1 MTSLQLHS
9 TKWLTAL
16 LMLMA
21 TSWLSACHDDI
32 PDDLARTRTTSQQ
45 ERTIIMYLPYSGS
58 GDNNLYSFFEQNIR
72 DVEQSIKQA
81 GGLGTNNL
89 YVVIADN
96 SPNRVYLYRVRM
108 EGTECVHDTIKR
120 YDHPRLMDA
129 QWITR
134 VINDVKSISETPKY
148 AMLVGCHG
156 NGWLPPMDNVARA
169 KTRWFGG
176 PGYAISI
183 ADFAQGIEQTG
194 IKLEYLLFDDCYLSC
209 AEVAYD
215 LRNATNTLIA
225 STSEVM
231 AAGMP
236 YAKVFQYLMLSTP
249 DFHRFTDEYIDFYN
263 HYSIGGYNYHYAT
276 IGVINTQY
284 IQPMAQLMR
293 QVNATCTWNTANNY
307 QLQDL
312 DGSFFTPTV
321 YFDFGSYA
329 RTLFGSNLA
338 LYSQYQTLM
347 AQLVPYKGN
356 TAYIYN
362 ASGTTTR
369 VNEFSG
375 ITISDPSA
383 NTGQYGY
390 NVALLKMQTAWWAAS
405 H

>member
-1 MTSLQLHS
+1 MTSPQLHP
-9 TKWLTAL
+9 TKWFVAL

-32 PDDLARTRTTSQQ
+32 PDDLARTRTATPQ

-58 GDNNLYSFFEQNIR
+58 GINDLYPFFEQNIL

-89 YVVIADN
+89 YVVIADH
-96 SPNRVYLYRVRM
+96 SPARVYLYRVRM

-120 YDHPRLMDA
+120 YDYPRLMDA
-129 QWITR
+129 QWITS
-134 VINDVKSISETPKY
+134 VINDVRSISNTPKY

-156 NGWLPPMDNVARA
+156 NGWLPPKDNVARA

-183 ADFAQGIEQTG
+183 ADFAQGIQQAS
-194 IKLEYLLFDDCYLSC
+194 IKLEYLVFDDCYLSC

-236 YAKVFQYLMLSTP
+236 YAKVFQYLAAPQPNFGQLVNDYIAYYQSTATP
-249 DFHRFTDEYIDFYN
+249 
-263 HYSIGGYNYHYAT
+263 YAT

-293 QVNATCTWNTANNY
+293 QVNATCTWNTVNNY

-312 DGSFFTPTV
+312 DGSYFSPTV

-329 RTLFGSNLA
+329 RSLFGSNLA
-338 LYSQYQTLM
+338 LYSQYQALM
-347 AQLVPYKGN
+347 AQLIPYKGN

-362 ASGTTTR
+362 ANGTKTL

-375 ITISDPSA
+375 ITISDPSV

-390 NVALLKMQTAWWAAS
+390 HVATLKMQTAWWAAS

>member
-1 MTSLQLHS
+1 MTSPQLHP
-9 TKWLTAL
+9 TKWFVAL

-32 PDDLARTRTTSQQ
+32 PDDLVRTRTATPQ

-58 GDNNLYSFFEQNIR
+58 GINDLYPFFEQNIL

-89 YVVIADN
+89 YVVIADH
-96 SPNRVYLYRVRM
+96 SPARVYLYRVRM

-120 YDHPRLMDA
+120 YDYPRLMDA

-134 VINDVKSISETPKY
+134 VINDVRSISNTPKY

-183 ADFAQGIEQTG
+183 ADFAQGIQQAG
-194 IKLEYLLFDDCYLSC
+194 IKLEYLVFDDCYLSC

-236 YAKVFQYLMLSTP
+236 YAKVFQYLAAPQPNFGQLVNDYIAYYQSTATP
-249 DFHRFTDEYIDFYN
+249 
-263 HYSIGGYNYHYAT
+263 YAT

-284 IQPMAQLMR
+284 IQPMVQLMR

-312 DGSFFTPTV
+312 DGSYFSPTV

-329 RTLFGSNLA
+329 RALFGSNLA
-338 LYSQYQTLM
+338 LYSQYRALM
-347 AQLVPYKGN
+347 AQLVPYRGN

-362 ASGTTTR
+362 ASGTKTL

-375 ITISDPSA
+375 ITISDPSV

-390 NVALLKMQTAWWAAS
+390 HVATLKMQTAWWAAS

>member
-1 MTSLQLHS
+1 MTSPQLHP
-9 TKWLTAL
+9 TKWFVAL

-21 TSWLSACHDDI
+21 TSWLSSCHDDI
-32 PDDLARTRTTSQQ
+32 PDDLARTRTATPQ

-58 GDNNLYSFFEQNIR
+58 GINDLYPFFEQNIL

-89 YVVIADN
+89 YVVIADH
-96 SPNRVYLYRVRM
+96 SPARVYLYRVRM

-120 YDHPRLMDA
+120 YDYPRLMDA

-134 VINDVKSISETPKY
+134 VINDVRSISNTPKY

-183 ADFAQGIEQTG
+183 ADFAQGIQQAG
-194 IKLEYLLFDDCYLSC
+194 IKLEYLVFDDCYLSC

-236 YAKVFQYLMLSTP
+236 YAKVFQYLAAPQPNFGQLVNDYIAYYQSTTTP
-249 DFHRFTDEYIDFYN
+249 
-263 HYSIGGYNYHYAT
+263 YAT

-307 QLQDL
+307 LLQDL
-312 DGSFFTPTV
+312 DGSYFSPTV

-329 RTLFGSNLA
+329 RALFGSNLA
-338 LYSQYQTLM
+338 LYSQYRALM

-362 ASGTTTR
+362 ASGTTTQ

-375 ITISDPSA
+375 ITISDPSV

-390 NVALLKMQTAWWAAS
+390 HVATLKMQTAWWAAS

>member
-1 MTSLQLHS
+1 MTSLQLHP
-9 TKWLTAL
+9 TKWFAAL

-32 PDDLARTRTTSQQ
+32 PDDLARTRTATPQ

-58 GDNNLYSFFEQNIR
+58 GYNNLYSFFEQNIR

-96 SPNRVYLYRVRM
+96 SPNRVYLYRIRM

-129 QWITR
+129 QWVTR

-156 NGWLPPMDNVARA
+156 EGWLPPKNNVTRA

-215 LRNATNTLIA
+215 LRNATNMLIA

-231 AAGMP
+231 ADGMP
-236 YAKVFQYLMLSTP
+236 YAEVFQYLSSPQPNFGQLVNN
-249 DFHRFTDEYIDFYN
+249 YIA
-263 HYSIGGYNYHYAT
+263 HYQRQSYPYAT

-284 IQPMAQLMR
+284 IQSMAQLMK
-293 QVNATCTWNTANNY
+293 QVNATYTWNTANNH

-312 DGSFFTPTV
+312 DGDHFMPTV

-329 RTLFGSNLA
+329 HTLFGSNLA

>member
-1 MTSLQLHS
+1 MTSPQLHP
-9 TKWLTAL
+9 TKWFVAL

-32 PDDLARTRTTSQQ
+32 PDDLVRTRTATPQ

-58 GDNNLYSFFEQNIR
+58 GINDLYPFFEQNIL

-89 YVVIADN
+89 YVVIADH
-96 SPNRVYLYRVRM
+96 SPARVYLYRVRM

-120 YDHPRLMDA
+120 YDYPRLMDA

-134 VINDVKSISETPKY
+134 VINDVRSISNTPKY

-183 ADFAQGIEQTG
+183 ADFAQGIQQAG
-194 IKLEYLLFDDCYLSC
+194 IKLEYLVFDDCYLSC

-236 YAKVFQYLMLSTP
+236 YAKVFQYLAAPQPNFGQLVNDYIAYYQSTATP
-249 DFHRFTDEYIDFYN
+249 
-263 HYSIGGYNYHYAT
+263 YAT

-284 IQPMAQLMR
+284 IQPMVQLMR

-312 DGSFFTPTV
+312 DGSYFSPTV

-329 RTLFGSNLA
+329 RALFGSNLA
-338 LYSQYQTLM
+338 LYSQYRVLM

-362 ASGTTTR
+362 ASGTKTL

-375 ITISDPSA
+375 ITISDPSV

-390 NVALLKMQTAWWAAS
+390 HVATLKMQTAWWAAS

>member
-1 MTSLQLHS
+1 MTSPQLHP
-9 TKWLTAL
+9 TKWFVAL

-21 TSWLSACHDDI
+21 TSWLSSCHDDI
-32 PDDLARTRTTSQQ
+32 PDDLARTRTATPQ

-58 GDNNLYSFFEQNIR
+58 GSNDLYPFFEQNIL

-89 YVVIADN
+89 YVVIADH
-96 SPNRVYLYRVRM
+96 SPARVYLYRVRM

-120 YDHPRLMDA
+120 YDYPRLMDA

-134 VINDVKSISETPKY
+134 VINDVRSISNTPKY

-183 ADFAQGIEQTG
+183 ADFAQGIQQAG
-194 IKLEYLLFDDCYLSC
+194 IKLEYLVFDDCYLSC

-236 YAKVFQYLMLSTP
+236 YAKVFQYLAAPQPNFGQLVNDYIAYYQSTATP
-249 DFHRFTDEYIDFYN
+249 
-263 HYSIGGYNYHYAT
+263 YAT

-307 QLQDL
+307 LLQDL
-312 DGSFFTPTV
+312 DGSYFSPTV

-329 RTLFGSNLA
+329 RALFGSNLA
-338 LYSQYQTLM
+338 LYSQYRALM
-347 AQLVPYKGN
+347 AQLIPYKGN
-356 TAYIYN
+356 TTYIYN
-362 ASGTTTR
+362 ASGTKTL

-375 ITISDPSA
+375 ITISDPSV

-390 NVALLKMQTAWWAAS
+390 HVATLKMQTAWWAAS

>member
-1 MTSLQLHS
+1 
-9 TKWLTAL
+9 
-16 LMLMA
+16 MA
-21 TSWLSACHDDI
+21 TSWLSACHDEI

-58 GDNNLYSFFEQNIR
+58 GYNNLYSFFEQNIR

-81 GGLGTNNL
+81 GGLGSNNL

-96 SPNRVYLYRVRM
+96 SPNRVYLYRIRM

-156 NGWLPPMDNVARA
+156 EGWLPPKNNVTRA

-209 AEVAYD
+209 TEVAYD
-215 LRNATNTLIA
+215 LRNATNMLIA

-231 AAGMP
+231 ADGMP
-236 YAKVFQYLMLSTP
+236 YAEVFQYLASPQPNFGQLVN
-249 DFHRFTDEYIDFYN
+249 DYIA
-263 HYSIGGYNYHYAT
+263 HYQRQSYPYAT

-284 IQPMAQLMR
+284 IQSMAQLMK
-293 QVNATCTWNTANNY
+293 QVNATYTWNTANNH

-312 DGSFFTPTV
+312 DGDHFVPTV
-321 YFDFGSYA
+321 YLDFGSYA

>member
-1 MTSLQLHS
+1 MTSPQLHP
-9 TKWLTAL
+9 TKWFVAL

-32 PDDLARTRTTSQQ
+32 PDDLARTRTATPQ

-58 GDNNLYSFFEQNIR
+58 GINDLYPFFEQNIL
-72 DVEQSIKQA
+72 DVERSIKQA

-89 YVVIADN
+89 YVVIADH
-96 SPNRVYLYRVRM
+96 SPARVYLYRVRM

-120 YDHPRLMDA
+120 YDYPRLMDA

-134 VINDVKSISETPKY
+134 VINDVRSISNTPKY

-156 NGWLPPMDNVARA
+156 NGWLPPKDNVARA

-183 ADFAQGIEQTG
+183 ADFAQGIQQAG
-194 IKLEYLLFDDCYLSC
+194 IKLEYLVFDDCYLSC

-236 YAKVFQYLMLSTP
+236 YAKVFQYLAAPQPNFGQLVNDYIAYYQSTATP
-249 DFHRFTDEYIDFYN
+249 
-263 HYSIGGYNYHYAT
+263 YAT

-312 DGSFFTPTV
+312 DGSYFSPTV

-329 RTLFGSNLA
+329 RSLFGSNLA
-338 LYSQYQTLM
+338 LYSQYQALM
-347 AQLVPYKGN
+347 AQLIPYKGN

-362 ASGTTTR
+362 ASGTKTL

-375 ITISDPSA
+375 ITISYPSV

-390 NVALLKMQTAWWAAS
+390 YVAMLKMQTAWWAAS

>member
-1 MTSLQLHS
+1 MTSPQLHP
-9 TKWLTAL
+9 TKWFVAL
-16 LMLMA
+16 LMLMT
-21 TSWLSACHDDI
+21 TSWLSSCHDDI
-32 PDDLARTRTTSQQ
+32 PDDLARTRTATPQ

-58 GDNNLYSFFEQNIR
+58 GINDLYPFFEQNIL

-89 YVVIADN
+89 YVVIADH
-96 SPNRVYLYRVRM
+96 SPARVYLYRVRM

-120 YDHPRLMDA
+120 YDYPRLMGA

-134 VINDVKSISETPKY
+134 VINDVKSISNTPKY

-183 ADFAQGIEQTG
+183 ADFAQGIQQAG
-194 IKLEYLLFDDCYLSC
+194 IKLEYLVFDDCYLSC

-236 YAKVFQYLMLSTP
+236 YAKVFQYLAAPQPNFGQLVNDYIAYYQSTATP
-249 DFHRFTDEYIDFYN
+249 
-263 HYSIGGYNYHYAT
+263 YAT

-312 DGSFFTPTV
+312 DGSYFSPTV

-329 RTLFGSNLA
+329 RALFGSNLA
-338 LYSQYQTLM
+338 LYSQYQALM

-362 ASGTTTR
+362 ASGTKTL

-375 ITISDPSA
+375 ITISDPSV

-390 NVALLKMQTAWWAAS
+390 HVATLKMQTAWWAAS

>member
-1 MTSLQLHS
+1 
-9 TKWLTAL
+9 
-16 LMLMA
+16 
-21 TSWLSACHDDI
+21 
-32 PDDLARTRTTSQQ
+32 
-45 ERTIIMYLPYSGS
+45 MYLPYSGS
-58 GDNNLYSFFEQNIR
+58 GYNNLYSFFEQNIR
-72 DVEQSIKQA
+72 DVEQSIKQT

-96 SPNRVYLYRVRM
+96 SPNRVYLYRIRM

-129 QWITR
+129 QWVTR

-148 AMLVGCHG
+148 VMLVGCHG
-156 NGWLPPMDNVARA
+156 EGWLPPKNNVTRA

-215 LRNATNTLIA
+215 LRNATNMLIA

-231 AAGMP
+231 ADGMP
-236 YAKVFQYLMLSTP
+236 YAEVFQYLSSPQPNFGQLVNN
-249 DFHRFTDEYIDFYN
+249 YIA
-263 HYSIGGYNYHYAT
+263 HYQRQSYPYAT

-284 IQPMAQLMR
+284 IQSMAQLMK
-293 QVNATCTWNTANNY
+293 QVNATYTWNTANNH

-312 DGSFFTPTV
+312 DGDHFVPTV

-329 RTLFGSNLA
+329 HTLFGSNLA

-390 NVALLKMQTAWWAAS
+390 NVALLKTQTAWWAAS

>member
-1 MTSLQLHS
+1 MTSPQLHP
-9 TKWLTAL
+9 TKWFVAL

-32 PDDLARTRTTSQQ
+32 PDDLARTRTATPQ

-58 GDNNLYSFFEQNIR
+58 GSNDLYPFFEQNIL

-89 YVVIADN
+89 YVVIADH
-96 SPNRVYLYRVRM
+96 SPARVYLYRVRM

-120 YDHPRLMDA
+120 YDYPRLMDA

-134 VINDVKSISETPKY
+134 VINDVRSISNTPKY

-183 ADFAQGIEQTG
+183 ADFAQGIQQAG
-194 IKLEYLLFDDCYLSC
+194 IKLEYLVFDDCYLSC

-236 YAKVFQYLMLSTP
+236 YAKVFQYLAAPQPNFGQLVNDYIAYYQSTATP
-249 DFHRFTDEYIDFYN
+249 
-263 HYSIGGYNYHYAT
+263 YAT

-293 QVNATCTWNTANNY
+293 QVNATYTWNTANNY

-312 DGSFFTPTV
+312 DGSYFSPTV

-329 RTLFGSNLA
+329 RALFGSNLA
-338 LYSQYQTLM
+338 LYSQYRALM
-347 AQLVPYKGN
+347 AQLVPYRGN

-362 ASGTTTR
+362 ASGTKTL

-375 ITISDPSA
+375 ITISDPSV

-390 NVALLKMQTAWWAAS
+390 HVATLKMQTAWWAAS

>member
-1 MTSLQLHS
+1 MTSPQLHP
-9 TKWLTAL
+9 TKWFVAL

-32 PDDLARTRTTSQQ
+32 PDDLAKTRTATPQ

-58 GDNNLYSFFEQNIR
+58 GSNDLYPFFEQNIL

-89 YVVIADN
+89 YVVIADH
-96 SPNRVYLYRVRM
+96 SPARVYLYRVRM

-120 YDHPRLMDA
+120 YDYPRLMDA

-134 VINDVKSISETPKY
+134 VINDVRSISNTPKY

-156 NGWLPPMDNVARA
+156 NGWLPPKDNVARA

-183 ADFAQGIEQTG
+183 ADFAQGIQQAG
-194 IKLEYLLFDDCYLSC
+194 IKLEYLVFDDCYLSC

-236 YAKVFQYLMLSTP
+236 YAKVFQYLAAPQPNFGQLVNDYIAYYQSTATP
-249 DFHRFTDEYIDFYN
+249 
-263 HYSIGGYNYHYAT
+263 YAT

-307 QLQDL
+307 LLQDL
-312 DGSFFTPTV
+312 DGSYFSPTV

-329 RTLFGSNLA
+329 RALFGSNLA
-338 LYSQYQTLM
+338 LYSQYRVLM

-362 ASGTTTR
+362 ASGTKTL

-375 ITISDPSA
+375 ITISDPSV

-390 NVALLKMQTAWWAAS
+390 HVATLKMQTAWWAAS

>member
-1 MTSLQLHS
+1 MTSLQLHP
-9 TKWLTAL
+9 TKWFAAL

-32 PDDLARTRTTSQQ
+32 PDDLARTRTATPQ

-58 GDNNLYSFFEQNIR
+58 GYNNLYSFFEQNIR

-96 SPNRVYLYRVRM
+96 SPNRVYLYRIRM

-129 QWITR
+129 QWVTR

-156 NGWLPPMDNVARA
+156 EGWLPPKNNVTRA

-215 LRNATNTLIA
+215 LRNATNMLIA

-231 AAGMP
+231 ADGMP
-236 YAKVFQYLMLSTP
+236 YAEVFQYLSSPQPNFGQLVNN
-249 DFHRFTDEYIDFYN
+249 YIA
-263 HYSIGGYNYHYAT
+263 HYQRQSYPYAT

-284 IQPMAQLMR
+284 IQSMAQLMK
-293 QVNATCTWNTANNY
+293 QVNATYTWNTANNH

-312 DGSFFTPTV
+312 DGDHFVPTV

-329 RTLFGSNLA
+329 HTLFGSNLA

>member
-1 MTSLQLHS
+1 MTSPQLHP
-9 TKWLTAL
+9 TKWFVAL

-32 PDDLARTRTTSQQ
+32 PDDLARTRTATPQ
-45 ERTIIMYLPYSGS
+45 ERTIIMYLPYSGRGS
-58 GDNNLYSFFEQNIR
+58 NDLYPFFEQNIL

-89 YVVIADN
+89 YVVIADH
-96 SPNRVYLYRVRM
+96 SPARVYLYRVRM

-120 YDHPRLMDA
+120 YDYPRLMDA

-134 VINDVKSISETPKY
+134 VIHDVRSISNTPKY

-156 NGWLPPMDNVARA
+156 NGWLPPMNNVARA

-183 ADFAQGIEQTG
+183 ADFAQGIQQAG
-194 IKLEYLLFDDCYLSC
+194 IKLEYLVFDDCYLSC

-236 YAKVFQYLMLSTP
+236 YAKVFQYLAAPQPNFGQLVNDYIAYYQSTATP
-249 DFHRFTDEYIDFYN
+249 
-263 HYSIGGYNYHYAT
+263 YAT

-293 QVNATCTWNTANNY
+293 QVNATCTWSTANNY

-312 DGSFFTPTV
+312 DGSYFSPTV

-329 RTLFGSNLA
+329 RALFGSNLA
-338 LYSQYQTLM
+338 LYSQYQALM

-356 TAYIYN
+356 TEKIYN
-362 ASGTTTR
+362 ASGTKTL

-375 ITISDPSA
+375 ITISDPSV

-390 NVALLKMQTAWWAAS
+390 HVATLKMQTAWWAAS

>member
-1 MTSLQLHS
+1 MTSPQLHP
-9 TKWLTAL
+9 TKWFVAL

-21 TSWLSACHDDI
+21 TSWLSSCHDDI
-32 PDDLARTRTTSQQ
+32 PDDLARTRTATPQ

-58 GDNNLYSFFEQNIR
+58 GSNDLYPFFEQNIL

-89 YVVIADN
+89 YVVIADH
-96 SPNRVYLYRVRM
+96 SPARVYLYRVRM

-120 YDHPRLMDA
+120 YDYPRLMDA

-134 VINDVKSISETPKY
+134 VINDVRSISNTPKY

-183 ADFAQGIEQTG
+183 ADFAQGIQQAG
-194 IKLEYLLFDDCYLSC
+194 IKLEYLVFDDCYLSC

-236 YAKVFQYLMLSTP
+236 YAKVFQYLAAPQPNFGQLVNDYIAYYQSTATP
-249 DFHRFTDEYIDFYN
+249 
-263 HYSIGGYNYHYAT
+263 YAT

-312 DGSFFTPTV
+312 DGSYFSPTV

-329 RTLFGSNLA
+329 RALFGSNLA
-338 LYSQYQTLM
+338 LYSQYQALM
-347 AQLVPYKGN
+347 AQLIPYKGN
-356 TAYIYN
+356 TTYIYN
-362 ASGTTTR
+362 ASGTKTL

-375 ITISDPSA
+375 ITISDPSV

-390 NVALLKMQTAWWAAS
+390 HVATLKTQTTWWAAS

>member
-1 MTSLQLHS
+1 MTSPQLHP
-9 TKWLTAL
+9 TKWFVAL

-32 PDDLARTRTTSQQ
+32 PDDLVRTRTATPQ

-58 GDNNLYSFFEQNIR
+58 GINDLYPFFEQNIL

-89 YVVIADN
+89 YVVIADH
-96 SPNRVYLYRVRM
+96 SPARVYLYRVRM

-120 YDHPRLMDA
+120 YDYPRLMDA

-134 VINDVKSISETPKY
+134 VINDVRSISNTPKY

-183 ADFAQGIEQTG
+183 ADFAQGIQQAG
-194 IKLEYLLFDDCYLSC
+194 IKLEYLVFDDCYLSC

-236 YAKVFQYLMLSTP
+236 YAKVFQYLAAPQPNFGQLVNDYIAYYQSTATP
-249 DFHRFTDEYIDFYN
+249 
-263 HYSIGGYNYHYAT
+263 YAT

-284 IQPMAQLMR
+284 IQPMVQLMR
-293 QVNATCTWNTANNY
+293 QVNATCTWNTINNY

-312 DGSFFTPTV
+312 DGSYFSPTV

-329 RTLFGSNLA
+329 RALFGSNLA
-338 LYSQYQTLM
+338 LYSQYQALM

-356 TAYIYN
+356 TTYIYN
-362 ASGTTTR
+362 ASGTKTL

-375 ITISDPSA
+375 ITISDPSV

-390 NVALLKMQTAWWAAS
+390 HVATLKMQTAWWAAS

>member
-1 MTSLQLHS
+1 MTSLQLHP

-16 LMLMA
+16 LVLMA

-32 PDDLARTRTTSQQ
+32 PDDLARTRTATPQ

-58 GDNNLYSFFEQNIR
+58 GYNNLYSFFEQNIR

-96 SPNRVYLYRVRM
+96 SPNRVYLYRIRM

-129 QWITR
+129 QWVTR

-156 NGWLPPMDNVARA
+156 EGWLPPKNNVTRA

-215 LRNATNTLIA
+215 LRNATNMLIA

-231 AAGMP
+231 ADGMP
-236 YAKVFQYLMLSTP
+236 YAEVFQYLSSPQPNFGQLVNN
-249 DFHRFTDEYIDFYN
+249 YIA
-263 HYSIGGYNYHYAT
+263 HYQRQSYPYAT

-284 IQPMAQLMR
+284 IQSMAQLMK
-293 QVNATCTWNTANNY
+293 QVNATYTWNTANNH

-312 DGSFFTPTV
+312 DGDHFVPTV

-329 RTLFGSNLA
+329 HTLFGSNLA

-390 NVALLKMQTAWWAAS
+390 NVALLKTQTAWWAAS

>member
-1 MTSLQLHS
+1 MTSPQLHP
-9 TKWLTAL
+9 TKWFVAL

-32 PDDLARTRTTSQQ
+32 PDDLARTRTATPQ

-58 GDNNLYSFFEQNIR
+58 GINDLYPFFEQNIL

-89 YVVIADN
+89 YVVIADH
-96 SPNRVYLYRVRM
+96 SPARVYLYRVRM

-120 YDHPRLMDA
+120 YDYPRLMDA

-134 VINDVKSISETPKY
+134 VINDVRSISNTPKY

-156 NGWLPPMDNVARA
+156 NGWLPPKDNVARA

-183 ADFAQGIEQTG
+183 ADFAQGIQQAG
-194 IKLEYLLFDDCYLSC
+194 IKLEYLVFDDCYLSC

-236 YAKVFQYLMLSTP
+236 YAKVFQYLTAPQPNFGQLVNDYIAYYQSTDTP
-249 DFHRFTDEYIDFYN
+249 
-263 HYSIGGYNYHYAT
+263 YAT

-307 QLQDL
+307 LLQDL
-312 DGSFFTPTV
+312 DGSYFSPTV

-329 RTLFGSNLA
+329 RALFGSNLA
-338 LYSQYQTLM
+338 LYSQYQALM
-347 AQLVPYKGN
+347 AQLIPYKGN

-362 ASGTTTR
+362 ASGTITR

-375 ITISDPSA
+375 ITISDPSV

-390 NVALLKMQTAWWAAS
+390 HVATLKMQTAWWAAS

>member
-1 MTSLQLHS
+1 
-9 TKWLTAL
+9 
-16 LMLMA
+16 
-21 TSWLSACHDDI
+21 
-32 PDDLARTRTTSQQ
+32 
-45 ERTIIMYLPYSGS
+45 MYLPYSGS
-58 GDNNLYSFFEQNIR
+58 GSNDLYPFFEQNIL

-89 YVVIADN
+89 YVVIADH
-96 SPNRVYLYRVRM
+96 SPARVYLYRVRM

-120 YDHPRLMDA
+120 YDYPRLMDA

-156 NGWLPPMDNVARA
+156 NGWLPPMDNAARA

-183 ADFAQGIEQTG
+183 ADFAQGIQQAS
-194 IKLEYLLFDDCYLSC
+194 IKLEYLVFDDCYLSC

-236 YAKVFQYLMLSTP
+236 YAKVFQYLAAPQPNFSQLVNDYIAYYQSTDTP
-249 DFHRFTDEYIDFYN
+249 
-263 HYSIGGYNYHYAT
+263 YAT

-293 QVNATCTWNTANNY
+293 QVNATCTWSTANNY

-312 DGSFFTPTV
+312 DGSYFSPTV

-329 RTLFGSNLA
+329 RALFGSNLA
-338 LYSQYQTLM
+338 LYSQYQALM

-356 TAYIYN
+356 TEKIYN
-362 ASGTTTR
+362 ASGTKTL

-375 ITISDPSA
+375 ITISDPSV

-390 NVALLKMQTAWWAAS
+390 HVATLKMQTAWWAAS

>member
-1 MTSLQLHS
+1 MTSLQLHP
-9 TKWLTAL
+9 TKWFAAL

-32 PDDLARTRTTSQQ
+32 PDDLARTRTATSQ

-58 GDNNLYSFFEQNIR
+58 GYNNLYSFFEQNIR
-72 DVEQSIKQA
+72 DVEQSIKQT

-96 SPNRVYLYRVRM
+96 SPNRVYLYRIRM

-129 QWITR
+129 QWVTR

-156 NGWLPPMDNVARA
+156 EGWLPPKNNVTRA

-215 LRNATNTLIA
+215 LRNATNMLIA

-231 AAGMP
+231 ADGMP
-236 YAKVFQYLMLSTP
+236 YAEVFQYLSSPQPNFGQLVNN
-249 DFHRFTDEYIDFYN
+249 YIA
-263 HYSIGGYNYHYAT
+263 HYQRQSYPYAT

-284 IQPMAQLMR
+284 IQSMAQLMK
-293 QVNATCTWNTANNY
+293 QVNATYTWNTANNH

-312 DGSFFTPTV
+312 DGDHFVPTV

-329 RTLFGSNLA
+329 HTLFGSNLA

-390 NVALLKMQTAWWAAS
+390 NVALLKTQTAWWAAS

>member
-9 TKWLTAL
+9 TKWITAL
-16 LMLMA
+16 LALMA
-21 TSWLSACHDDI
+21 TSWLSACHDEI

-58 GDNNLYSFFEQNIR
+58 GYNNLYSFFEQNIR

-96 SPNRVYLYRVRM
+96 SPNRVYLYRIRM

-129 QWITR
+129 QWVTR

-156 NGWLPPMDNVARA
+156 EGWLPPKNNVTRA

-215 LRNATNTLIA
+215 LRNATNMLIA

-231 AAGMP
+231 ADGMP
-236 YAKVFQYLMLSTP
+236 YAEVFQYLSSPQPNFGQLVNN
-249 DFHRFTDEYIDFYN
+249 YIA
-263 HYSIGGYNYHYAT
+263 HYQRQSYPYAT

-284 IQPMAQLMR
+284 IQSMAQLMK
-293 QVNATCTWNTANNY
+293 QVNATYTWNTANNH

-312 DGSFFTPTV
+312 DGDHFMPTV

-329 RTLFGSNLA
+329 RALFGSNLA

>member
-1 MTSLQLHS
+1 MTSPQLHP
-9 TKWLTAL
+9 TKWFVAL

-32 PDDLARTRTTSQQ
+32 PDDLARTRTATPQD
-45 ERTIIMYLPYSGS
+45 RTIIMYLPYSGS
-58 GDNNLYSFFEQNIR
+58 GSNDLYPFFEQNIL

-89 YVVIADN
+89 YVVIADH
-96 SPNRVYLYRVRM
+96 SPARVYLYRVRM

-120 YDHPRLMDA
+120 YDYPRLMDA

-134 VINDVKSISETPKY
+134 VINDVRSISNTPKY

-156 NGWLPPMDNVARA
+156 NGWLPPKDNVARA

-183 ADFAQGIEQTG
+183 ADFAQGIQQAG
-194 IKLEYLLFDDCYLSC
+194 IKLEYLVFDDCYLSC

-236 YAKVFQYLMLSTP
+236 YAKVFQYLATPQPNFGQLVNDYIAYYQSTATP
-249 DFHRFTDEYIDFYN
+249 
-263 HYSIGGYNYHYAT
+263 YAT

-293 QVNATCTWNTANNY
+293 QVNATSTWNTADNY

-312 DGSFFTPTV
+312 DGSYFSPTV

-329 RTLFGSNLA
+329 RALFGSNLA
-338 LYSQYQTLM
+338 LYSQYRALM
-347 AQLVPYKGN
+347 AQLIPYKGN
-356 TAYIYN
+356 TPYIYN
-362 ASGTTTR
+362 ASGIKTL

-375 ITISDPSA
+375 ITISDPSV

-390 NVALLKMQTAWWAAS
+390 HVATLKMQTAWWAAS

>member
-1 MTSLQLHS
+1 
-9 TKWLTAL
+9 
-16 LMLMA
+16 MLMA

-32 PDDLARTRTTSQQ
+32 PDDLARTRTTTPQ

-58 GDNNLYSFFEQNIR
+58 GINDLYPFFEQNIL

-89 YVVIADN
+89 YVVIADH
-96 SPNRVYLYRVRM
+96 SPARVYLYRVRM

-120 YDHPRLMDA
+120 YDYPRLMDA

-134 VINDVKSISETPKY
+134 VINDVRSISNTPKY

-183 ADFAQGIEQTG
+183 ADFAQGIQQAG
-194 IKLEYLLFDDCYLSC
+194 FKLEYLVFDDCYLSC

-236 YAKVFQYLMLSTP
+236 YAKVFQYLAAPQPNFGQLVNDYIAYYQSTATP
-249 DFHRFTDEYIDFYN
+249 
-263 HYSIGGYNYHYAT
+263 YAT

-284 IQPMAQLMR
+284 IQPMVQLMR
-293 QVNATCTWNTANNY
+293 QVNATCTWNTINNY

-312 DGSFFTPTV
+312 DGSYFSPTV

-329 RTLFGSNLA
+329 RALFGSNLA
-338 LYSQYQTLM
+338 LYSQYQALM

-356 TAYIYN
+356 TTYIYN
-362 ASGTTTR
+362 ASGTKTL

-375 ITISDPSA
+375 ITISDPSV

-390 NVALLKMQTAWWAAS
+390 HVATLKMQTAWWAAS

>member
-1 MTSLQLHS
+1 MTSPQLHP
-9 TKWLTAL
+9 TKWFVAL

-32 PDDLARTRTTSQQ
+32 PDDLARTRTATPQ

-58 GDNNLYSFFEQNIR
+58 GINDLYPFFEQNIL

-89 YVVIADN
+89 YVVIADH
-96 SPNRVYLYRVRM
+96 SPARVYLYRVRM

-120 YDHPRLMDA
+120 YDYPRLMDA

-134 VINDVKSISETPKY
+134 VINDVRSISNTPKY

-183 ADFAQGIEQTG
+183 ADFAQGIQQAG
-194 IKLEYLLFDDCYLSC
+194 IKLEYLVFDDCYLSC

-236 YAKVFQYLMLSTP
+236 YAKVFQYLAAPQPNFGQLVNDYIAYYQSTTTP
-249 DFHRFTDEYIDFYN
+249 
-263 HYSIGGYNYHYAT
+263 YAT

-307 QLQDL
+307 LLQDL
-312 DGSFFTPTV
+312 DGSYFSPTV

-329 RTLFGSNLA
+329 RALFGSNLA
-338 LYSQYQTLM
+338 LYSQYRALM
-347 AQLVPYKGN
+347 AQLIPYKGN

-362 ASGTTTR
+362 ASGTKTL

-375 ITISDPSA
+375 ITISDPSV

-390 NVALLKMQTAWWAAS
+390 HVATLKMQTAWWAAS

>member
-1 MTSLQLHS
+1 MTSPQLHP
-9 TKWLTAL
+9 TKWFVAL

-32 PDDLARTRTTSQQ
+32 PDDLARTRTATPQ

-58 GDNNLYSFFEQNIR
+58 GSNDLYPFFEQNIL

-89 YVVIADN
+89 YVVIADH
-96 SPNRVYLYRVRM
+96 SPARVYLYRVRM

-120 YDHPRLMDA
+120 YDYPRLMDA

-134 VINDVKSISETPKY
+134 VINDVRSISNTPKY

-183 ADFAQGIEQTG
+183 ADFAQGIQQAG
-194 IKLEYLLFDDCYLSC
+194 IKLEYLVFDDCYLSC

-236 YAKVFQYLMLSTP
+236 YAKVFQYLAALQPNFGQLVNDYITYYQSTATP
-249 DFHRFTDEYIDFYN
+249 
-263 HYSIGGYNYHYAT
+263 YAT

-293 QVNATCTWNTANNY
+293 QVNAICTWNTANNY

-312 DGSFFTPTV
+312 DGSYFSPTV

-329 RTLFGSNLA
+329 RALFGSNLA
-338 LYSQYQTLM
+338 LYSQYRALM

-356 TAYIYN
+356 TTYIYN
-362 ASGTTTR
+362 ASGTITR

-375 ITISDPSA
+375 ITISDPSV

-390 NVALLKMQTAWWAAS
+390 HVATLKMQTAWWAAS

>member
-1 MTSLQLHS
+1 
-9 TKWLTAL
+9 
-16 LMLMA
+16 MLMV

-32 PDDLARTRTTSQQ
+32 PDDLARTRTATPQ

-58 GDNNLYSFFEQNIR
+58 GINDLYPFFEQNIL

-89 YVVIADN
+89 YVVIADH
-96 SPNRVYLYRVRM
+96 SPARVYLYRVRM

-120 YDHPRLMDA
+120 YDYPRLMDA

-134 VINDVKSISETPKY
+134 VINDVRSISNTPKY

-183 ADFAQGIEQTG
+183 ADFAQGIQQAG
-194 IKLEYLLFDDCYLSC
+194 IKLEYLVFDDCYLSC

-236 YAKVFQYLMLSTP
+236 YAKVFQYLAAPQPNFGQLVNDYIAYYQSTATP
-249 DFHRFTDEYIDFYN
+249 
-263 HYSIGGYNYHYAT
+263 YAT

-307 QLQDL
+307 LLQDL
-312 DGSFFTPTV
+312 DGSYFSPTV

-329 RTLFGSNLA
+329 RALFGSNLA
-338 LYSQYQTLM
+338 LYSQYRALM
-347 AQLVPYKGN
+347 AQLIPYKGN

-362 ASGTTTR
+362 ASGTKTL

-375 ITISDPSA
+375 ITISDPSV

-390 NVALLKMQTAWWAAS
+390 HVATLKMQTAWWAAS

>member
-1 MTSLQLHS
+1 MTSPQLHP
-9 TKWLTAL
+9 TKWFVAL

-32 PDDLARTRTTSQQ
+32 PDDLARTRTATPQ

-58 GDNNLYSFFEQNIR
+58 GSNDLYPFFEQNIL

-89 YVVIADN
+89 YVVIADH
-96 SPNRVYLYRVRM
+96 SPARVYLYRVRM

-120 YDHPRLMDA
+120 YDYPRLMDA

-134 VINDVKSISETPKY
+134 VINDVRSISNTPKY

-156 NGWLPPMDNVARA
+156 NGWLPPKDNVARA

-183 ADFAQGIEQTG
+183 ADFAQGIQQAG
-194 IKLEYLLFDDCYLSC
+194 IKLEYLVFDDCYLSC

-236 YAKVFQYLMLSTP
+236 YAKVFQYLAAPQPNFGQLVNDYIAYYQSTATP
-249 DFHRFTDEYIDFYN
+249 
-263 HYSIGGYNYHYAT
+263 YAT

-312 DGSFFTPTV
+312 DGSYFSPTV

-329 RTLFGSNLA
+329 RALFGSNLA
-338 LYSQYQTLM
+338 LYSQYRALM
-347 AQLVPYKGN
+347 AQLIPYKGN

-362 ASGTTTR
+362 ASGTITR

-375 ITISDPSA
+375 ITISDPSV

-390 NVALLKMQTAWWAAS
+390 HVATLKMQTAWWAAS

>member
-16 LMLMA
+16 LALMA
-21 TSWLSACHDDI
+21 TSWLSACHDEI

>member
-1 MTSLQLHS
+1 MTSLQLHP
-9 TKWLTAL
+9 TKWFAAL

-58 GDNNLYSFFEQNIR
+58 GYNNLYSFFEQNIR

-96 SPNRVYLYRVRM
+96 SPNRVYLYRIRM

-129 QWITR
+129 QWVTR

-156 NGWLPPMDNVARA
+156 EGWLPPKNNVTRA

-215 LRNATNTLIA
+215 LRNATNMLIA

-231 AAGMP
+231 ADGMP
-236 YAKVFQYLMLSTP
+236 YAEVFQYLASPQPNFGQLVN
-249 DFHRFTDEYIDFYN
+249 DYIA
-263 HYSIGGYNYHYAT
+263 HYQRQTYPYAT

-284 IQPMAQLMR
+284 IQSMAQLMK
-293 QVNATCTWNTANNY
+293 QVNATYTWNTANNH

-312 DGSFFTPTV
+312 DGDHFVPTV

-329 RTLFGSNLA
+329 RALFGSNLA

-390 NVALLKMQTAWWAAS
+390 NVALLKTQTAWWAAS

>member
-1 MTSLQLHS
+1 MTSPQLHP
-9 TKWLTAL
+9 TKWFVAL

-32 PDDLARTRTTSQQ
+32 PDDLARTRTATPQ

-58 GDNNLYSFFEQNIR
+58 GINDLYPFFEQNIL

-89 YVVIADN
+89 YVVIADH
-96 SPNRVYLYRVRM
+96 SPARVYLYRVRM

-120 YDHPRLMDA
+120 YDYPRLMDA

-134 VINDVKSISETPKY
+134 VINDVRSISNTPKY

-156 NGWLPPMDNVARA
+156 NGWLPPKDNVARA

-183 ADFAQGIEQTG
+183 ADFAQGIQQAG
-194 IKLEYLLFDDCYLSC
+194 IKLEYLVFDDCYLSC

-236 YAKVFQYLMLSTP
+236 YAKVFQYLAAPQPNFGQLVNDYIAYYQSTATP
-249 DFHRFTDEYIDFYN
+249 
-263 HYSIGGYNYHYAT
+263 YAT

-307 QLQDL
+307 LLQDL
-312 DGSFFTPTV
+312 DGSYFSPTV

-329 RTLFGSNLA
+329 RALFGSNLA
-338 LYSQYQTLM
+338 LYSQYRALM
-347 AQLVPYKGN
+347 AQLVPYRGN

-362 ASGTTTR
+362 ASGTKTL

-375 ITISDPSA
+375 ITISDPSV

-390 NVALLKMQTAWWAAS
+390 HVATLKMQTAWWAAS

>member
-1 MTSLQLHS
+1 
-9 TKWLTAL
+9 
-16 LMLMA
+16 MLMV

-32 PDDLARTRTTSQQ
+32 PDDLARTRTATPQ

-58 GDNNLYSFFEQNIR
+58 GINDLYPFFEQNIL

-89 YVVIADN
+89 YVVIADH
-96 SPNRVYLYRVRM
+96 SPARVYLYRVRM

-120 YDHPRLMDA
+120 YDYPRLMDA

-134 VINDVKSISETPKY
+134 VINDVRSISNTPKY

-183 ADFAQGIEQTG
+183 ADFAQGIQQAG
-194 IKLEYLLFDDCYLSC
+194 IKLEYLVFDDCYLSC

-236 YAKVFQYLMLSTP
+236 YAKVFQYLAAPQPNFGQLVNDYIAYYQSTATP
-249 DFHRFTDEYIDFYN
+249 
-263 HYSIGGYNYHYAT
+263 YAT

-284 IQPMAQLMR
+284 IQPMVQLMR
-293 QVNATCTWNTANNY
+293 QVNATCTWSTANNY

-312 DGSFFTPTV
+312 DGSYFSPTV

-329 RTLFGSNLA
+329 RALFGSNLA
-338 LYSQYQTLM
+338 LYSQYQALM

-356 TAYIYN
+356 TEKIYN
-362 ASGTTTR
+362 ASGTKTL

-375 ITISDPSA
+375 ITISDPSV

-390 NVALLKMQTAWWAAS
+390 HVATLKMQTAWWAAS

>member
-1 MTSLQLHS
+1 
-9 TKWLTAL
+9 
-16 LMLMA
+16 MLMA
-21 TSWLSACHDDI
+21 TSWFSACHDDI
-32 PDDLARTRTTSQQ
+32 PDDFARTRTATPQ

-58 GDNNLYSFFEQNIR
+58 GINDLYPFFEQNIL

-89 YVVIADN
+89 YVVIADH
-96 SPNRVYLYRVRM
+96 SPARVYLYRVRM

-120 YDHPRLMDA
+120 YDYPRLMDA

-134 VINDVKSISETPKY
+134 VINDVRSISNTPKY

-156 NGWLPPMDNVARA
+156 NGWLPPKDNVARA

-183 ADFAQGIEQTG
+183 ADFAQGIQQAG
-194 IKLEYLLFDDCYLSC
+194 FKLEYLVFDDCYLSC

-236 YAKVFQYLMLSTP
+236 YAKVFQYLTAPQPNFGQLVNDYIAYYQSTATP
-249 DFHRFTDEYIDFYN
+249 
-263 HYSIGGYNYHYAT
+263 YAT

-284 IQPMAQLMR
+284 IQPMSQLMR
-293 QVNATCTWNTANNY
+293 QVNATSTWNTANNY

-312 DGSFFTPTV
+312 DGSYFSPTV

-329 RTLFGSNLA
+329 RALFGSNLA
-338 LYSQYQTLM
+338 LYSQYQALM
-347 AQLVPYKGN
+347 AQLIPYKGN
-356 TAYIYN
+356 TTYIYN
-362 ASGTTTR
+362 ASGTKTL

-375 ITISDPSA
+375 ITISDPSV

-390 NVALLKMQTAWWAAS
+390 HVAMLKMQTAWWAAS

>member
-21 TSWLSACHDDI
+21 TSWLSACHDEI

-58 GDNNLYSFFEQNIR
+58 GYNNLYSFFEQNIR

-156 NGWLPPMDNVARA
+156 EGWLPPKNNVTRA

-215 LRNATNTLIA
+215 LRNATNMLIA

-231 AAGMP
+231 ADGMP
-236 YAKVFQYLMLSTP
+236 YAEVFQYLASPQPNFGQLVN
-249 DFHRFTDEYIDFYN
+249 DYIA
-263 HYSIGGYNYHYAT
+263 HYQRQSYPYAT

-284 IQPMAQLMR
+284 IQSMAQLMK
-293 QVNATCTWNTANNY
+293 QVNATYTWNTANNH

-312 DGSFFTPTV
+312 DGDHFVPTV

-329 RTLFGSNLA
+329 HTLFGSNLA

>member
-1 MTSLQLHS
+1 
-9 TKWLTAL
+9 
-16 LMLMA
+16 
-21 TSWLSACHDDI
+21 
-32 PDDLARTRTTSQQ
+32 
-45 ERTIIMYLPYSGS
+45 MYLPYSGS
-58 GDNNLYSFFEQNIR
+58 GSNDLYPFFEQNIL

-89 YVVIADN
+89 YVVIADH
-96 SPNRVYLYRVRM
+96 SPARVYLYRVRM

-120 YDHPRLMDA
+120 YDYPRLMDA

-134 VINDVKSISETPKY
+134 VINDVRSISNTPKY

-183 ADFAQGIEQTG
+183 ADFAQGIQQAG
-194 IKLEYLLFDDCYLSC
+194 IKLEYLVFDDCYLSC

-236 YAKVFQYLMLSTP
+236 YAKVFQYLAALQPNFGQLVNDYITYYQSTATP
-249 DFHRFTDEYIDFYN
+249 
-263 HYSIGGYNYHYAT
+263 YAT

-293 QVNATCTWNTANNY
+293 QVNAICTWNTANNY

-312 DGSFFTPTV
+312 DGSYFSPTV

-329 RTLFGSNLA
+329 RALFGSNLA
-338 LYSQYQTLM
+338 LYSQYRALM

-356 TAYIYN
+356 TTYIYN
-362 ASGTTTR
+362 ASGTITR

-375 ITISDPSA
+375 ITISDPSV

-390 NVALLKMQTAWWAAS
+390 HVATLKMQTAWWAAS

>member
-1 MTSLQLHS
+1 
-9 TKWLTAL
+9 
-16 LMLMA
+16 MLMA

-32 PDDLARTRTTSQQ
+32 PDDLARTRTATPQ

-58 GDNNLYSFFEQNIR
+58 GSNDLYPFFEQNIL

-89 YVVIADN
+89 YVVIADH
-96 SPNRVYLYRVRM
+96 SPARVYLYRVRM

-120 YDHPRLMDA
+120 YDYPRLMDA

-134 VINDVKSISETPKY
+134 VINDVRSISNTPKY

-156 NGWLPPMDNVARA
+156 NGWLPPKDNVARA

-183 ADFAQGIEQTG
+183 ADFAQGIQQAG
-194 IKLEYLLFDDCYLSC
+194 IKLEYLVFDDCYLSC

-236 YAKVFQYLMLSTP
+236 YAKVFQYLAAPQPNFGQLVNDYIAYYQSTATP
-249 DFHRFTDEYIDFYN
+249 
-263 HYSIGGYNYHYAT
+263 YAT

-312 DGSFFTPTV
+312 DGSYFSPTV

-329 RTLFGSNLA
+329 RALFGSNLA
-338 LYSQYQTLM
+338 LYSQYRALM
-347 AQLVPYKGN
+347 AQLIPYKGN

-362 ASGTTTR
+362 ASGTITR

-375 ITISDPSA
+375 ITISDPSV

-390 NVALLKMQTAWWAAS
+390 HVATLKMQTAWWAAS

>member
-1 MTSLQLHS
+1 MTSPQLHP
-9 TKWLTAL
+9 TKWFVAL

-32 PDDLARTRTTSQQ
+32 PDDLARTRTATPQ

-58 GDNNLYSFFEQNIR
+58 GINDLYPFFEQNIL

-89 YVVIADN
+89 YVVIADH
-96 SPNRVYLYRVRM
+96 SPARVYLYRVRM

-120 YDHPRLMDA
+120 YDYPRLMDA

-134 VINDVKSISETPKY
+134 VINDVRSISNTPKY

-183 ADFAQGIEQTG
+183 ADFAQGIQQAG
-194 IKLEYLLFDDCYLSC
+194 IKLEYLVFDDCYLSC

-236 YAKVFQYLMLSTP
+236 YAKVFQYLAAPQPNFGQLVNDYIAYYQSTATP
-249 DFHRFTDEYIDFYN
+249 
-263 HYSIGGYNYHYAT
+263 YAT

-293 QVNATCTWNTANNY
+293 QVNATYTWNTANNY

-312 DGSFFTPTV
+312 DGSYFSPTV

-329 RTLFGSNLA
+329 RALFGSNLA
-338 LYSQYQTLM
+338 LYSQYRALM

-362 ASGTTTR
+362 ASGTKTL

-375 ITISDPSA
+375 ITISDPSI

-390 NVALLKMQTAWWAAS
+390 HVATLKMQTAWWAAS

>member
-21 TSWLSACHDDI
+21 TSWLSACHDEI

-58 GDNNLYSFFEQNIR
+58 GYNNLYSFFEQNIR

-81 GGLGTNNL
+81 GGLGSNNL

-96 SPNRVYLYRVRM
+96 LPNRVYLYRIRM

-156 NGWLPPMDNVARA
+156 EGWLPPKNNVTRA

-215 LRNATNTLIA
+215 LRNATNMLIA

-236 YAKVFQYLMLSTP
+236 YAKVFQYLAAPQPNFGQLVN
-249 DFHRFTDEYIDFYN
+249 DYIA
-263 HYSIGGYNYHYAT
+263 HYQRQSYPYAT

-284 IQPMAQLMR
+284 IQSMAQLMK
-293 QVNATCTWNTANNY
+293 QVNATYTWNTANNH

-312 DGSFFTPTV
+312 DGDHFVPTV

-329 RTLFGSNLA
+329 HTLFGSNLA

>member
-1 MTSLQLHS
+1 MTSPQLHP

-32 PDDLARTRTTSQQ
+32 PDDLARTRTATPQ

-58 GDNNLYSFFEQNIR
+58 GSNDLYPFFEQNIL

-89 YVVIADN
+89 YVVIADH
-96 SPNRVYLYRVRM
+96 SPARVYLYRVRM

-120 YDHPRLMDA
+120 YDYPRLMDA

-134 VINDVKSISETPKY
+134 VINDVRSISNTPKY

-156 NGWLPPMDNVARA
+156 NGWLPANNDVARA
-169 KTRWFGG
+169 KTRYFGG
-176 PGYAISI
+176 PKNYINIG
-183 ADFAQGIEQTG
+183 DFAQGIEQTG

-209 AEVAYD
+209 IEVAYD

-236 YAKVFQYLMLSTP
+236 YAKVFQYLAASQPNFGQLVNDYIAYYQSTTTP
-249 DFHRFTDEYIDFYN
+249 
-263 HYSIGGYNYHYAT
+263 YAT

-293 QVNATCTWNTANNY
+293 QVNATCTWNTINNY

-312 DGSFFTPTV
+312 DGSYFSPTV

-329 RTLFGSNLA
+329 RALFGSNLA
-338 LYSQYQTLM
+338 LYSQYQALM

-375 ITISDPSA
+375 ITISDPSV

-390 NVALLKMQTAWWAAS
+390 HVATLKMQTAWWAAS

>member
-1 MTSLQLHS
+1 
-9 TKWLTAL
+9 
-16 LMLMA
+16 MLMA

-32 PDDLARTRTTSQQ
+32 PDDLARTRTATPQ

-58 GDNNLYSFFEQNIR
+58 GINDLYPFFEQNIL

-89 YVVIADN
+89 YVVIADH
-96 SPNRVYLYRVRM
+96 SPARVYLYRVRM

-120 YDHPRLMDA
+120 YDYPRLMDA

-134 VINDVKSISETPKY
+134 VINDVRSISNTPKY

-156 NGWLPPMDNVARA
+156 NGWLPPKDNVARA

-183 ADFAQGIEQTG
+183 ADFAQGIQQAG
-194 IKLEYLLFDDCYLSC
+194 IKLEYLVFDDCYLSC

-236 YAKVFQYLMLSTP
+236 YAKVFQYLAAPQPNFGQLVNDYIAYYQSTATP
-249 DFHRFTDEYIDFYN
+249 
-263 HYSIGGYNYHYAT
+263 YAT

-284 IQPMAQLMR
+284 IQPMALLMR
-293 QVNATCTWNTANNY
+293 QVNATYTWNTANNY

-312 DGSFFTPTV
+312 DGSYFSPTV

-329 RTLFGSNLA
+329 RALFGSNLV
-338 LYSQYQTLM
+338 LYSQYQALM
-347 AQLVPYKGN
+347 AQLIPYKGN
-356 TAYIYN
+356 TTYIYN
-362 ASGTTTR
+362 ASGTKTL

-375 ITISDPSA
+375 ITISDPSV

-390 NVALLKMQTAWWAAS
+390 HVATLKMQTAWWAAS

>member
-1 MTSLQLHS
+1 MTSPQLHP
-9 TKWLTAL
+9 TKWFVAL

-32 PDDLARTRTTSQQ
+32 PDDLARTRTATPQD
-45 ERTIIMYLPYSGS
+45 RTIIMYLPYSGS
-58 GDNNLYSFFEQNIR
+58 GSNDLYPFFEQNIL

-89 YVVIADN
+89 YVVIADH
-96 SPNRVYLYRVRM
+96 SPARVYLYRVRM

-120 YDHPRLMDA
+120 YDYPRLMDA

-134 VINDVKSISETPKY
+134 VINDVRSISNTPKY

-183 ADFAQGIEQTG
+183 ADFAQGIQQAG
-194 IKLEYLLFDDCYLSC
+194 IKLEYLVFDDCYLSC

-236 YAKVFQYLMLSTP
+236 YAKVFQYLAAPQPNFGQLVNDYIAYYQSTATP
-249 DFHRFTDEYIDFYN
+249 
-263 HYSIGGYNYHYAT
+263 YAT

-329 RTLFGSNLA
+329 RALFGSNLA
-338 LYSQYQTLM
+338 LYSQYRALM

-356 TAYIYN
+356 TEKIYN
-362 ASGTTTR
+362 ASGTKTL

-375 ITISDPSA
+375 ITISDPSV

-390 NVALLKMQTAWWAAS
+390 HVATLKMQTAWWAAS